1 MSDWETETEVDVI
14 YRVLD
19 EERVR
24 DTLNVAHR
32 VHSALIKRRMLQLTR
47 DYTRREQMG
56 LA

>member
-1 MSDWETETEVDVI
+1 MSDWENETEVDVI

-24 DTLNVAHR
+24 DALNIAHR
-32 VHSALIKRRMLQLTR
+32 VHTALIKRRMLQLTR
-47 DYTRREQMG
+47 DYNRRQALG

>member
-1 MSDWETETEVDVI
+1 MSDRETETEVDVI

-24 DTLNVAHR
+24 DALNVAHR